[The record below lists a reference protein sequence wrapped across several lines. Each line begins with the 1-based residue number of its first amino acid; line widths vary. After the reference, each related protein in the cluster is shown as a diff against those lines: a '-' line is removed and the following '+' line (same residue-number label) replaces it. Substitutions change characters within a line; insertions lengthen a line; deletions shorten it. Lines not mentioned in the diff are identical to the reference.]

1 MQKDGSLQVEQIKGK
16 QNRPPVARY
25 APDVV
30 ALLNHLPLNEE
41 VPQDAIAMGVLRRPS
56 HLLQANPQLSPWC
69 SVQEL
74 TSDAEQLWL
83 MQQHPELLVRLD
95 LQSPLMQWMVAA
107 RKDSVDNEVLER
119 MPKSAALKTA
129 LQLARKRPARNG
141 GRI

>member
-1 MQKDGSLQVEQIKGK
+1 M
-16 QNRPPVARY
+16 
-25 APDVV
+25 
-30 ALLNHLPLNEE
+30 
-41 VPQDAIAMGVLRRPS
+41 
-56 HLLQANPQLSPWC
+56 
-69 SVQEL
+69 QEL